1 MPSRPFGADPLHQR
15 PFSSESGSSSPSGG
29 SPQSFKAETR
39 SLLSIVTNSIY
50 SNKDVFLRELV
61 SNASDSLTKLAHLK
75 QATSLNNAELQD
87 PLIEIT
93 VDKDAGTVA
102 VRDTGVGMDSST
114 LSDALG
120 TIAKSGSDDFKKA
133 QTTEEMENVIG
144 KFGVGF
150 YSSFMVGEEV
160 TVKSRCVETGGG
172 GTWASDGG
180 GTFTV
185 TEEGSEGHGATVTI
199 TVKEDEKEYLEEARI
214 RQVLKKYSSFVPYPI
229 ELNGERV
236 EVQKAIWSHEP
247 SQVSADEH
255 EEFFKHLTSGFEV
268 PLHTLHYRADA
279 PLQLQS
285 LLYVPKYHTEKVRGR
300 TRKGG
305 TTTPPSLQF

>member
-1 MPSRPFGADPLHQR
+1 MQSFTTAILSRRPSKLLTRASALRRSVPSRPFGADALHQR

-172 GTWASDGG
+172 G
-180 GTFTV
+180 
-185 TEEGSEGHGATVTI
+185 
-199 TVKEDEKEYLEEARI
+199 
-214 RQVLKKYSSFVPYPI
+214 
-229 ELNGERV
+229 
-236 EVQKAIWSHEP
+236 
-247 SQVSADEH
+247 
-255 EEFFKHLTSGFEV
+255 
-268 PLHTLHYRADA
+268 
-279 PLQLQS
+279 
-285 LLYVPKYHTEKVRGR
+285 
-300 TRKGG
+300 
-305 TTTPPSLQF
+305 